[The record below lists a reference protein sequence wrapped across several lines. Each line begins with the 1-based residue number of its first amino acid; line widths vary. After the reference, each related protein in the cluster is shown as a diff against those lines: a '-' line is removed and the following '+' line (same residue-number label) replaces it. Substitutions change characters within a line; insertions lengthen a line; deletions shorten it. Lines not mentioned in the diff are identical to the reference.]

1 MGISTHC
8 IGEIRGMQDQLNKVF
23 SRYKGVRGDI
33 IPILQDIQK
42 ELGYVPTEAME
53 ETANF
58 LKVPRSAVYG
68 VATFYAQFYFE
79 KRGEHI
85 IRICRGTACHVKGS
99 LEIMEA
105 ICRKL
110 DVEPG
115 GTSKDGKFTL
125 ERVACVGS
133 CALAPVVVI
142 DDKVFA
148 DMTPDKTEKLLDS
161 IIEGTI

>member
-1 MGISTHC
+1 
-8 IGEIRGMQDQLNKVF
+8 MQDQINQVF
-23 SRYKGVRGDI
+23 SRHKSERSEL
-33 IPILQDIQK
+33 IPILQELQ
-42 ELGYVPTEAME
+42 ETLGYLPNEAMAA
-53 ETANF
+53 TANF
-58 LKVPRSAVYG
+58 LEVPRSTVYG
-68 VATFYAQFYFE
+68 VATFYAQFYFK

-115 GTSKDGKFTL
+115 GTSGDGKFTL

-142 DDKVFA
+142 DDKVFG
-148 DMTPDKTEKLLDS
+148 DMTADKTLKLLDS
-161 IIEGTI
+161 IIEGSI

>member
-1 MGISTHC
+1 
-8 IGEIRGMQDQLNKVF
+8 MQDQLNEVF
-23 SRYKGVRGDI
+23 SHHKGEQSEL
-33 IPILQDIQK
+33 IPILQEIQK
-42 ELGYVPTEAME
+42 TLGYLPREAMTG
-53 ETANF
+53 TADF

-99 LEIMEA
+99 LKIMEA

-110 DVEPG
+110 NIEPG

-142 DDKVFA
+142 DDKVFG

-161 IIEGTI
+161 IIKGTI

>member
-1 MGISTHC
+1 
-8 IGEIRGMQDQLNKVF
+8 MQDQLNEVF
-23 SRYKGVRGDI
+23 SRHKGERSDL
-33 IPILQDIQK
+33 IPILQEIQAS
-42 ELGYVPTEAME
+42 LGYLPHEAMT
-53 ETANF
+53 ETEDF

-68 VATFYAQFYFE
+68 VVTFYAQFYFK

-85 IRICRGTACHVKGS
+85 IRVCRGTACHVKDS
-99 LEIMEA
+99 LKIMEA

-110 DVEPG
+110 NLQPG

-142 DDKVFA
+142 DDKVFG
-148 DMTPDKTEKLLDS
+148 DMTPDKTERLLDN

>member
-1 MGISTHC
+1 
-8 IGEIRGMQDQLNKVF
+8 MQDQLNEVF
-23 SRYKGVRGDI
+23 SRHKGERSEL
-33 IPILQDIQK
+33 IPILQEIQ
-42 ELGYVPTEAME
+42 ETLGYLPQEAMT
-53 ETANF
+53 ETADF
-58 LKVPRSAVYG
+58 LKVRRSTVYG

-85 IRICRGTACHVKGS
+85 IRICRGTACHVKDS
-99 LEIMEA
+99 LKIMEA

-142 DDKVFA
+142 DNKVFG

-161 IIEGTI
+161 IIKGSI